1 MSEDGAIAEVGEA
14 GARLG
19 LFRPLARLFRRPA
32 EAGEQEWA
40 YDASNGLYYRR
51 GYGYDTSY
59 LDYAK
64 DPPPPDPTMRT
75 PGYTTVYRYHGVDKD
90 ALMPKYPAK
99 DRTIGTWTVA
109 DREAG
114 NVAAARHAMG
124 DENSPFVT
132 VTTDRVDPAD
142 PPGKGRNSELLVS
155 TFRVPD
161 ERLFNPAGATYKVF
175 SPRLPESTEA
185 GERYFLGNDLLVYKV
200 DERVNPFGG
209 QNPLGP
215 FEEYGP

>member
-1 MSEDGAIAEVGEA
+1 MSEDGEIAEVAGEA
-14 GARLG
+14 GAKLG
-19 LFRPLARLFRRPA
+19 LFRGLAGLFRRPA
-32 EAGEQEWA
+32 AAEDEWV
-40 YDASNGLYYRR
+40 YDATNGTYLRR
-51 GYGYDTSY
+51 GYGYDPSY

-64 DPPPPDPTMRT
+64 EPPPPDPTMQA
-75 PGYTTVYRYHGVDKD
+75 PGYTTVYRYHGLDKD

-99 DRTIGTWTVA
+99 DKTIGTWTVA

-132 VTTDRVDPAD
+132 VTTDRVDPAG
-142 PPGKGRNSELLVS
+142 PPGKGRNSEFLVS

-161 ERLFNPAGATYKVF
+161 ERLFNPAQATYKFF
-175 SPRLPESTEA
+175 SPALPKSAEA

-200 DERVNPFGG
+200 GEKVNPFAG
-209 QNPLGP
+209 QNRLGT